1 MSDALLSKPKEN
13 FLVRFGKGF
22 ISFIVGLSAFS
33 VIKLIFM
40 IPINFMATPDNAQ
53 AMQGLGSIL
62 VILSIYLA
70 VKYTKNLNANGTT
83 KSRNI
88 KRVITV
94 VIGFVCLM
102 ISTVFLTMYR

>member
-1 MSDALLSKPKEN
+1 
-13 FLVRFGKGF
+13 
-22 ISFIVGLSAFS
+22 
-33 VIKLIFM
+33 
-40 IPINFMATPDNAQ
+40 MATPDNAQ

-94 VIGFVCLM
+94 VIGFVCLI
-102 ISTVFLTMYR
+102 ISTVFITMHR